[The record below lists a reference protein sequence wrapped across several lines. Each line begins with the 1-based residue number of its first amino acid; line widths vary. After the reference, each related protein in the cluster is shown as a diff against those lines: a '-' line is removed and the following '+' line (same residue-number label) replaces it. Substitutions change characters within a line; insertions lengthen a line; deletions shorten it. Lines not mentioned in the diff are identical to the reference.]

1 MAFLDR
7 AQLVKIFLKMTSSQ
21 MILMNSGL
29 VSNSAVYTLNGG
41 TMCCFRLGRQ

>member
-1 MAFLDR
+1 
-7 AQLVKIFLKMTSSQ
+7 

-41 TMCCFRLGRQ
+41 TMCRFRLGRQYNDRLRTSHSLDDKEQR